1 MQYVAD
7 FAQRARFDRIDQR
20 AHAVMQRLGL
30 RHAVGIAL
38 APLGGMFSRAAF
50 GVVDRLTRKQRIAA
64 RGEALILRQ
73 VEIVR
78 HQLVGQ
84 MGLGPVEPD
93 RPLRQDKLG
102 QAVGIGRENG
112 LEIGDRQC
120 GDGRQCSAGHAMVP
134 YDVGRDRRCTGRFF
148 LSLPNFCALCMVKD
162 MLDVPD
168 ARLHKPPRPRCRRI
182 QGTRR
187 PPMTAKSET
196 RDFLWFLAR
205 LGLFV
210 FILRSFIISP
220 FNIPSESMQP
230 RLLIGDYLLVAKWPY
245 GYSRYSLPFSVPLI
259 PGRIFASTPERGDV
273 VVFKAPPT
281 QKNDYIKRVIGL
293 PGDMIAVRGGTVYLN
308 GAAVPKQKVADL
320 VIPVTP
326 NMIEAAAKEGAV
338 SPCYR
343 PDFEEPAAGG
353 GKQCRYP
360 QFRETLPAGK
370 DYPARSYNVLD
381 LVPDGAA
388 DDRDTVLVPEGH
400 LFMMG
405 DNRDRSADSRFPA
418 VEGGGIGL
426 VPEENLVGKAMISVF
441 STDGSANWLLPW
453 TWISAARWSRIGEG
467 F

>member
-1 MQYVAD
+1 
-7 FAQRARFDRIDQR
+7 
-20 AHAVMQRLGL
+20 
-30 RHAVGIAL
+30 
-38 APLGGMFSRAAF
+38 
-50 GVVDRLTRKQRIAA
+50 
-64 RGEALILRQ
+64 
-73 VEIVR
+73 
-78 HQLVGQ
+78 
-84 MGLGPVEPD
+84 
-93 RPLRQDKLG
+93 
-102 QAVGIGRENG
+102 
-112 LEIGDRQC
+112 
-120 GDGRQCSAGHAMVP
+120 
-134 YDVGRDRRCTGRFF
+134 
-148 LSLPNFCALCMVKD
+148 
-162 MLDVPD
+162 
-168 ARLHKPPRPRCRRI
+168 
-182 QGTRR
+182 
-187 PPMTAKSET
+187 MTAKSET

-326 NMIEAAAKEGAV
+326 NMIAAAAKEGAI

-360 QFRETLPAGK
+360 QFRETLPEVRDK
-370 DYPARSYNVLD
+370 QQKEIIVPAKNYNVLD
-381 LVPDGAA
+381 LEYDPAK
-388 DDRDTVLVPEGH
+388 DDIDTILVPEGR
-400 LFMMG
+400 LFVMG
-405 DNRDRSADSRFPA
+405 DNRDRSADSRFEA
-418 VEGGGIGL
+418 VDGGAVGL
-426 VPEENLVGKAMISVF
+426 VPEENLVGKAVFSIF